1 MTRRSKRRAVAI
13 FVVDATSGVPL
24 ICGAL
29 LLVPAFGIGATAAS
43 RELLPGLADPLNL
56 CLTACLFLAPAA
68 SGVAAAHMVWS
79 VRSGAFAIADTSPS
93 GSWRS
98 WGLAASASLA
108 WALTAYAVL
117 LVIVLATTDL
127 AGPRTLSM
135 SLLAL
140 QGAALVTFASIAG
153 SSVGHLATTMWAPPL
168 CAISLFAFLFVLEYS
183 DGPIGRLSP
192 TYAAVF
198 YQVNLVPNGLL
209 VAGVSALL
217 IGACL
222 LVLGVERWRGAGR
235 PTLAVGLVS
244 GVFLMCG
251 GVAVTNAPSGDVDF
265 RSGGESRCM
274 EDGLVTLC
282 VFAESEPKLASMT
295 AALAQ
300 AQEAASPLFDAP
312 RHFRQPNSPSPD
324 DRPTAVDIPPNIE
337 SGGELGRAVGAIIP
351 GQNCARYSREHNQ
364 AMGLIFERLYPG
376 STGETI
382 MAAVA
387 QQSDRSQKRWLHARL
402 IKLQTC

>member
-1 MTRRSKRRAVAI
+1 MTRRSKRRMIAV

-29 LLVPAFGIGATAAS
+29 LLLPAFGIGATAAS

-56 CLTACLFLAPAA
+56 GLTACLFLAPAA
-68 SGVAAAHMVWS
+68 AGVATAHMVWS
-79 VRSGAFAIADTSPS
+79 VRSGAFAIADTAPR

-98 WGLAASASLA
+98 WALASCSSLA

-117 LVIVLATTDL
+117 LVLVLATTDL

-140 QGAALVTFASIAG
+140 QGAALVTFGSIAG
-153 SSVGHLATTMWAPPL
+153 SSIGHVANTMWAPPIS
-168 CAISLFAFLFVLEYS
+168 AIVFFCFLFVLEYS

-198 YQVNLVPNGLL
+198 YQVNLVPNGRL

-217 IGACL
+217 IGMCF
-222 LVLGVERWRGAGR
+222 LVLGIERWRGAGR
-235 PTLAVGLVS
+235 PAFALGLVS
-244 GVFLMCG
+244 GAFLICG
-251 GVAVTNAPSGDVDF
+251 SVSVANAPPGDVGF

-274 EDGLVTLC
+274 EIGSVTLC

-295 AALAQ
+295 AALAR
-300 AQEAASPLFDAP
+300 AQEAAAPLFDAP
-312 RHFRQPNSPSPD
+312 RHFRQGNASSPD
-324 DRPTAVDIPPNIE
+324 DRPTVVDIPPNIE
-337 SGGELGRAVGAIIP
+337 RGGELGRAVGAIIP
-351 GQNCARYSREHNQ
+351 GQDCARYSQEHNQ

-376 STGETI
+376 STGDTI

-387 QQSDRSQKRWLHARL
+387 RQSDGSQKKWLHARL
-402 IKLQTC
+402 AKLTTC